1 MPAENLAD
9 RQLLPEPGNSFPKDA
24 IPVLVAGNPRMN
36 FRKAISRIF
45 PAGILLLYGLQ
56 PFAQHT
62 PSPPGG
68 GGEGHLTVTATV
80 VSSVGL
86 VVGPDGEQRMVVA
99 NAADPRDNVSRL
111 QTVTVKMTP
120 VAETPKVKAKKK
132 KAD

>member
-1 MPAENLAD
+1 
-9 RQLLPEPGNSFPKDA
+9 
-24 IPVLVAGNPRMN
+24 MN
-36 FRKAISRIF
+36 FGKTISRIF

-56 PFAQHT
+56 SFAQHT
-62 PSPPGG
+62 SSPPGG

-99 NAADPRDNVSRL
+99 NSADPRDNVSRL

-120 VAETPKVKAKKK
+120 VAEVPKVKVKKK
-132 KAD
+132 KAE

>member
-1 MPAENLAD
+1 
-9 RQLLPEPGNSFPKDA
+9 
-24 IPVLVAGNPRMN
+24 MN
-36 FRKAISRIF
+36 FGKLISRIF
-45 PAGILLLYGLQ
+45 PAGILLLYCLQ

-62 PSPPGG
+62 ASSPGS

-120 VAETPKVKAKKK
+120 VAEASKVKAKKK
-132 KAD
+132 KVAE